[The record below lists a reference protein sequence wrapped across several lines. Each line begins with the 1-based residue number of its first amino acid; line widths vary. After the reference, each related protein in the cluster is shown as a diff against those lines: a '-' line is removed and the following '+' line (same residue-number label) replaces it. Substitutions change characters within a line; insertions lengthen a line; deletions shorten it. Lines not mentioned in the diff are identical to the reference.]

1 MNHQSETFR
10 TGFHQAFFHIRIRW
24 AKALAAPGYY
34 VIEVGKAVVCR
45 VVGLFVGRCLFF
57 LVETRWFQQCS
68 FTLQKT
74 HISPFKVAGMMIFL
88 FHRWDMLVPRRV
100 SYSCCWGCYFP

>member
-57 LVETRWFQQCS
+57 
-68 FTLQKT
+68 
-74 HISPFKVAGMMIFL
+74 IFWWKRGGFNNAHL
-88 FHRWDMLVPRRV
+88 ALRKLTYPLSR
-100 SYSCCWGCYFP
+100 